1 MEDAQIIALYWERN
15 EAAITESHQK
25 YGVMLQRIAFG
36 ILDSY
41 EDSEECVNDT
51 YQKAWDSIPPQR
63 PLKLAAYL
71 GRIIR
76 NLSINRW
83 HEGRARKRGGG
94 MLLHEL
100 SDCIPSPACVETEV
114 EAAGLSEVIDQWLR
128 SLSRDDRVLFL
139 RRYWFGDSLKDLAS
153 TRGTTPDKLAGRL
166 FRLRQKLKAA
176 LEKEEMGL

>member
-25 YGVMLQRIAFG
+25 FGEMLQRISFG
-36 ILDSY
+36 ILENQ

-51 YQKAWDSIPPQR
+51 YQKAWDSIPPQQ

-71 GRIIR
+71 GRITR

-114 EAAGLSEVIDQWLR
+114 EDAFLSEVIGQWLR
-128 SLSRDDRVLFL
+128 SLPRDDRVLFL
-139 RRYWFGDSLKDLAS
+139 RRYWFGNSLEDLAS
-153 TRGTTPDKLAGRL
+153 VCGTTPGKLAGRM
-166 FRLRQKLKAA
+166 FRLRKKLKST
-176 LEKEEMGL
+176 LEKEEIGL